1 MSAVQKLRAIPDA
14 ATLDLWRVAESG
26 NVEELASVLPR
37 VRDVNARNE
46 HGVTALMRAAQFGHV
61 KMVRALL
68 EHGADANIKRND
80 KFTALALAAFFGHT
94 EIVRALMEHGADLQA
109 STRHDT
115 SPQMWATARTF
126 SEVADQLEKPA
137 PAERAAF
144 LDQAAPVEKLRP
156 RTPPVTQRAPAP
168 FVAPTPAFNSAS
180 VDPVVRATMKAA
192 EVRTLKDPP
201 EIWDLVHEVPRGF
214 DARSAFVTRLKSMN
228 VLALRLAALL
238 VLIGAGVVGVMVFR
252 GVQARNERSS
262 AVTATPRAPAPAT
275 MTLQTNTIGQ
285 SNAQPNSTETNA
297 QPAAANAAPN
307 LSPLPPLPAAE
318 NDVSVSE
325 APVAYRKPVGRSRF
339 GSPRGERSLT
349 PEPAPPAAVQ
359 PVAVAAPAKPQ
370 PETHPD
376 AQPKAKENLPLS
388 PQVIAP
394 AKSATPK
401 GKVIQWP

>member
-26 NVEELASVLPR
+26 NVDELASVLPR

-126 SEVADQLEKPA
+126 SEVADQLEKPG
-137 PAERAAF
+137 PAERTAP
-144 LDQAAPVEKLRP
+144 LDQAAPVERLRP
-156 RTPPVTQRAPAP
+156 RTPPATQHAPAP
-168 FVAPTPAFNSAS
+168 FVAPTPAVNSAS
-180 VDPVVRATMKAA
+180 ADRVVRATMKSA

-214 DARSAFVTRLKSMN
+214 DARSAFVTRLKSMKG
-228 VLALRLAALL
+228 LAFRLAALL

-252 GVQARNERSS
+252 GAQARNERSS
-262 AVTATPRAPAPAT
+262 AVTTTPRAPAT

-285 SNAQPNSTETNA
+285 SNAQPNSTESNA
-297 QPAAANAAPN
+297 QPAAANAAPSF
-307 LSPLPPLPAAE
+307 SPLPPLPATE
-318 NDVSVSE
+318 SNVSE

-349 PEPAPPAAVQ
+349 PEPVPPAAVQ

-370 PETHPD
+370 PETRPD